1 MAPTDSADHVV
12 ILEPLAAPVV
22 AALAAAL
29 THGMAAGAVLVERLV
44 ARGAATPLEVQEY
57 FAAIVDAGLL
67 TPNWGTWSVD
77 LAGLDALALPGDV
90 IGLILRRLG
99 GLTPEARDLLSAAA
113 AVGIRFAA
121 DLPGAVLDV
130 AADTAAGLLD
140 GARSAGI
147 LEVRGD
153 AFVFTH
159 ECLRSALLDGLTP
172 GRRRAV
178 HQRIAEI
185 LASRSHASGD
195 ALLTDPAQLYP
206 LARHQLQGE
215 LDRDPAWV
223 VIVFTA
229 AGRLALADNAPA
241 DAIEFL
247 EAAAALA
254 DRHAAVIDTGPCAN
268 EIREVLGTAYT
279 PPDGSPTP
287 SGHTSSPW
295 RQPPAGRS
303 GLVSWPRSGRCTRP
317 SGTSSRIWTP
327 CIGPR

>member
-1 MAPTDSADHVV
+1 MNAIADFLADLARTHGGTLLSFDNAHHLDEATRSVLRQLTLRLDDTPLLLLTAAPDGAEDSADHVV

-57 FAAIVDAGLL
+57 LAAIVDAGLL

-159 ECLRSALLDGLTP
+159 ERLRSALLDGLTP

-223 VIVFTA
+223 MIVCTA
-229 AGRLALADNAPA
+229 QAGSRW
-241 DAIEFL
+241 
-247 EAAAALA
+247 
-254 DRHAAVIDTGPCAN
+254 
-268 EIREVLGTAYT
+268 
-279 PPDGSPTP
+279 PT
-287 SGHTSSPW
+287 
-295 RQPPAGRS
+295 
-303 GLVSWPRSGRCTRP
+303 TRP
-317 SGTSSRIWTP
+317 LMPSSSSK
-327 CIGPR
+327 PRQRWPTGMPL